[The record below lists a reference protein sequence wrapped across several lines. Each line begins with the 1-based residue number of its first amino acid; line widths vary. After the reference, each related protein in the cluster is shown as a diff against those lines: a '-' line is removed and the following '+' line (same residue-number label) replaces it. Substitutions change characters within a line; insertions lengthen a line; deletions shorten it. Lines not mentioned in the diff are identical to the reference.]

1 MQEFFL
7 TLRQVVGTET
17 ENCLMSGPGVPR
29 SVGSAGGRGGDRGQ
43 GGVQGSSQLLPFNQR
58 RQGWWEKVTDLVQM
72 LGPDSCGCVTV
83 TSLTAVLPRWCR
95 NPAAEAAR
103 CLAQLD
109 LDQDGRVTYPEFLIV
124 WRYRQ
129 LGHLTLP

>member
-1 MQEFFL
+1 M
-7 TLRQVVGTET
+7 
-17 ENCLMSGPGVPR
+17 
-29 SVGSAGGRGGDRGQ
+29 
-43 GGVQGSSQLLPFNQR
+43 
-58 RQGWWEKVTDLVQM
+58 QM

-95 NPAAEAAR
+95 DPAAEAAR

-109 LDQDGRVTYPEFLIV
+109 LDQDGRVTYPESLIV